1 VDNAVRLINA
11 LVRHGWS
18 LNVMHETDTGGNPY
32 ITVEAVRRPDHVHAS
47 WHTRNSDNQGK
58 YRLFSLLV
66 NEQESTLT
74 KALEFIKTEGG
85 ESGD

>member
-11 LVRHGWS
+11 LVRAGWS
-18 LNVMHETDTGGNPY
+18 LNVMHEVDTGGNPF

-47 WHTRNSDNQGK
+47 WHTRDNQGK

-66 NEQESTLT
+66 NEQEFTLS
-74 KALEFIKTEGG
+74 KALEFVKTEGG